1 MNVRKARTTGWR
13 HRSKILVWLLIVSI
27 LVSAAPI
34 FPPRA
39 AAAELPIRET
49 AVNAASPFQDVSEKD
64 WYYNA
69 VVQMQQ
75 KNILGGT
82 TADLFSPKGTMTRAM
97 YVTALGRMAGVDPT
111 KYPASSFA
119 DVPAGS
125 WYAPY
130 IEWAVQKGITDG
142 TGSKSYSP
150 NATVSREQMAT
161 MTLRYF
167 ESEQIAYQP
176 AKLLTTQPRDLA
188 KVAPWAKDAVLK
200 LWQAGIFTGDEQGN
214 FKPNSQATRAEAA
227 VLFMRNNEVVEAWK
241 GQQPTTEKPG
251 STPAVTPKPVPTTST
266 PTPAPSGN
274 NGGGTSG
281 GNDGGATP
289 GTTTYTLT
297 FESNGGTTI
306 EPQKVRN
313 GEALNNLPVP
323 MKEGFIFQGWFADKE
338 LTLIFANGSALTAD
352 TKLYAKYT
360 DSVEKVV
367 QNTPSYAALDVS
379 PSLTITIQDVSGKLT
394 ASEVQAGMTFVNTAN
409 SNSADSG
416 ITVTGGNG
424 TFTVASAAEDGKF
437 VEGNTYELT
446 LKSDD
451 LRFEGQDAST
461 KVYSFSVAKQ
471 KALEVTLNPK
481 MIYLPFGDLAE
492 MIVDGAQVDS
502 PSISVMTTTVGEN
515 ADTFVEAN
523 SASGKFV
530 YEKGETEIKV
540 GDTVAIYKG
549 IRPDLRTV
557 DTTGEDNGD
566 IAYVRITAVD
576 GHTYTYGRADSK
588 EVLLRPDVLPVNVS
602 ADTDGDPDNHSITVE
617 TAAMNY
623 SDSVYEPFGL
633 NELTTADVGDF
644 IGFYEGEFAVNGSE
658 VKSYGRITS
667 ITPAAEMDIIT
678 YTDATIEEIENVF
691 NIYQQQTIKGED
703 LLSKQDIAQLEEQ
716 IEQQARDSGFVNE
729 AADYLSDV
737 AMDTQAFKAQS
748 FRASKDESKV
758 SVENKTVV
766 ASLGT
771 KLNNINGRSSGVSA
785 TLQVGADIVVDTG
798 EEHELVVHMTGTFT
812 QELSMDLGVNG
823 ESQGHWLYKWGIPY
837 WYSIDDYIITA
848 NLDTYSYTGLNIK
861 AEMALVE
868 KDKLA
873 AALKDWAGEK
883 KAGRLGKVQDIATQV
898 KAVMNGVQDASM
910 DTQALQEQYKSMV
923 EEDTEWIPLIEKSLF
938 EKSMRVALGIV
949 EVKFEA
955 KFVVSAQVKLSVG
968 ADFYYKMAKR
978 YSVTLRVL
986 SFTGS
991 TNTVSLPGDGDYQFT
1006 FYVMGTLGLR
1016 AGIQME
1022 VKAGVGSVTLN
1033 SIGLSVEPGVY
1044 INLWGYFFYQLQ
1056 NINGV
1061 KTTKSLGALYMEI
1074 GIYLLV
1080 GIGAQIGDGA
1090 LSTDTDLVDETWPL
1104 YTVGE
1109 QQNVSDFAYPD
1120 DNSLSMGLAGKASAL
1135 EVPKSLL
1142 TMNVFDLKT
1151 GDTDTQDFSVDR
1163 FDIQVDNPNFRYNA
1177 KTKKVEV
1184 INTSLPVSKG
1194 NLVITWKGAPLAFIP
1209 RPIKR
1214 TVPLTWRVTA
1224 GEYILRLDPQNG
1236 SVPQVLSIAY
1246 NAPVK
1251 VTTPVYPGYT
1261 FDGWYTA
1268 AAGGT
1273 KVAVP
1278 SRMPKEDYEWYAQWK
1293 ANTNTRYTIQHYLI
1307 DANTGKPASST
1318 PDYTEVRTGTTGTE
1332 IRIDSDRFKN
1342 QGYANGVAN
1351 GQLIKGDGSTVVR
1364 IEYAP
1369 VNRTATFDGGY
1380 PGAVRSTITEPTGK
1394 NIANRI
1400 PVPTRAG
1407 YTFAGWSPKAPSTMP
1422 NVDTTYTAAWT
1433 AKADTPYQ
1441 VVYLKQNL
1449 TNSTYTVADTENYRG
1464 TTDTEANLSKITPKT
1479 YAGFTFNPYVPG
1491 TVMSSSIAGDG
1502 KTVLKL
1508 YYKRNIQTL
1517 MMDYGDPDQFNQI
1530 LSVPFGASI
1539 ESYLITPTRAGY
1551 TFAGWSPTPPTTMP
1565 SEDLTLTAQ
1574 WKASQYTVIF
1584 NTNLEGIPSLSA
1596 AAAYG
1601 SLISAPPLPTREG
1614 YRLEGWYSN
1623 SELTTPYDFTVPVTG
1638 DITLYAK
1645 WTSDVEKSYIVSFDT
1660 SGGTVIADK
1669 MILSGQAVKTVY
1681 LPFKAGYLFTG
1692 WYVDPSWKI
1701 PYNLDTPVT
1710 EDLTLYAGWTPDPTW
1725 YPPFIPVYS
1734 EPAPV
1739 YSAPA
1744 PESPVMSAPESPIY
1758 P

>member
-1 MNVRKARTTGWR
+1 MNLRKARATRWR

-27 LVSAAPI
+27 LISAAPI
-34 FPPRA
+34 FPPKA

-49 AVNAASPFQDVSEKD
+49 AVNAASPFQDVSEND
-64 WYYNA
+64 WYHDA

-75 KNILGGT
+75 KNIFSGT
-82 TADLFSPKGTMTRAM
+82 TANLFSPKGTMTRAM

-111 KYPASSFA
+111 KYSTSSFA

-142 TGSKSYSP
+142 TGGGSYSP

-167 ESEQIAYQP
+167 ESEKITYQP

-227 VLFMRNNEVVEAWK
+227 VLFMRNNEVVETWK
-241 GQQPTTEKPG
+241 GQNPAAENPA
-251 STPAVTPKPVPTTST
+251 STPVVTPKPVPTST
-266 PTPAPSGN
+266 PTPTPSGN
-274 NGGGTSG
+274 NGGGTPG
-281 GNDGGATP
+281 GNNGGATP

-297 FESNGGTTI
+297 FESNGGTAI

-313 GEALNNLPVP
+313 DEALNNLPVP
-323 MKEGFIFQGWFADKE
+323 TKEGFIFQGWFADKE

-379 PSLTITIQDVSGKLT
+379 PSLTITIQDVTGKLT
-394 ASEVQAGMTFVNTAN
+394 ASEVQAGMTFVDTAN
-409 SNSADSG
+409 PNATGG

-424 TFTVASAAEDGKF
+424 IFTVASAAEDGKF

-471 KALEVTLNPK
+471 KALEVTLNPS
-481 MIYLPFGDLAE
+481 MIYLAFGDLE
-492 MIVDGAQVDS
+492 KMIVDGAQVNS
-502 PSISVMTTTVGEN
+502 PSISVMSTTVGDN

-523 SASGKFV
+523 SASGEFV
-530 YEKGETEIKV
+530 YKGETKIKV
-540 GDTVAIYKG
+540 GDTVSIYKG

-566 IAYVRITAVD
+566 IAYVRITAAD
-576 GHTYTYGRADSK
+576 GNTYKYGRADSK
-588 EVLLRPDVLPVNVS
+588 EVLLRPDVLPVNLA
-602 ADTDGDPDNHSITVE
+602 ADTDGDPNNNSITVE

-623 SDSVYEPFGL
+623 SDSVYAPFGL
-633 NELTTADVGDF
+633 SELSTVDVGDF
-644 IGFYEGEFAVNGSE
+644 IGFYEGTFAEDGSK
-658 VKSYGRITS
+658 VMSYGRITS
-667 ITPAAEMDIIT
+667 ITPAAEMDMIT
-678 YTDATIEEIENVF
+678 YTDATIEEIESVF

-716 IEQQARDSGFVNE
+716 IEQQARASGFVNE

-737 AMDTQAFKAQS
+737 AMDTQAFKAQN

-758 SVENKTVV
+758 SVENRTVV
-766 ASLGT
+766 ATLGT

-785 TLQVGADIVVDTG
+785 SLQVGADIVVDTG
-798 EEHELVVHMTGTFT
+798 EEHEMVVHMTGTFI

-861 AEMALVE
+861 AEMAFVE
-868 KDKLA
+868 KSKLA

-883 KAGRLGKVQDIATQV
+883 RAGRLGKVQDIATQV
-898 KAVMNGVQDASM
+898 KAVMNGVQDAAM

-923 EEDTEWIPLIEKSLF
+923 EEDTEWVPLIEKSLF

-1074 GIYLLV
+1074 GIYLVV

-1109 QQNVSDFAYPD
+1109 QKNVSDFAYPD
-1120 DNSLSMGLAGKASAL
+1120 DNSLSMGLAGTASAL

-1151 GDTDTQDFSVDR
+1151 GETDTQAFTADR
-1163 FDIQVDNPNFRYNA
+1163 FDIQVDNPNFRYNT
-1177 KTKKVEV
+1177 KTQKVEV
-1184 INTSLPVSKG
+1184 VNKNLPVSKG

-1224 GEYILRLDPQNG
+1224 GEYILRLDPRNG
-1236 SVPQVLSIAY
+1236 NVPQVLSIAY

-1251 VTTPVYPGYT
+1251 VNTPVYPGYT

-1268 AAGGT
+1268 PAGGT
-1273 KVAVP
+1273 KVTVP

-1293 ANTNTRYTIQHYLI
+1293 ANTNTRYTVQHYLI

-1318 PDYTEVRTGTTGTE
+1318 PDYTEVRTGTTDTE
-1332 IRIDSDRFKN
+1332 IVINSDRFKN
-1342 QGYANGVAN
+1342 QGYANGVTS
-1351 GQLIKGDGSTVVR
+1351 GQSIKGDGSTVVR

-1369 VNRTATFDGGY
+1369 VNHTLTFDGGY

-1407 YTFAGWSPKAPSTMP
+1407 YAFAGWSPKAPSTMP
-1422 NVDTTYTAAWT
+1422 NVDTTYAAAWT
-1433 AKADTPYQ
+1433 AKTDTPYQ

-1449 TNSTYTVADTENYRG
+1449 TNATYTVADTENYRG
-1464 TTDTEANLSKITPKT
+1464 TTDTEANLNKITPKT
-1479 YAGFTFNPYVPG
+1479 YAGFTLDPSVPG
-1491 TVMSSSIAGDG
+1491 TVLASSITSDG

-1508 YYKRNIQTL
+1508 YYKRNTQTL
-1517 MMDYGDPDQFNQI
+1517 TINYGDPEQPNQVAA
-1530 LSVPFGASI
+1530 LPLGASI
-1539 ESYLITPTRAGY
+1539 QSYLVTPTRVGY
-1551 TFAGWSPTPPTTMP
+1551 TFTGWSPTPPATMP
-1565 SEDLTLTAQ
+1565 NEDLTLTAQ
-1574 WKASQYTVIF
+1574 WKASQYKVVF
-1584 NTNLEGIPSLSA
+1584 NTNLEGIPTLIQP
-1596 AAAYG
+1596 AAYG
-1601 SLISAPPLPTREG
+1601 SFASAPPLPKREG
-1614 YRLEGWYSN
+1614 YRFEGWYSN
-1623 SELTTPYDFTVPVTG
+1623 SELTAPYDFTKPVTA

-1645 WTSDVEKSYIVSFDT
+1645 WTLDVEQSYIVSFDT
-1660 SGGTVIADK
+1660 FGGTAIPDRVI
-1669 MILSGQAVKTVY
+1669 LGGQAIKTVT

-1692 WYVDPSWKI
+1692 WYVDPSWNI
-1701 PYNLDTPVT
+1701 PYNLNAPVN
-1710 EDLTLYAGWTPDPTW
+1710 EDLTLYAGWTPDPAW
-1725 YPPFIPVYS
+1725 YTPFI
-1734 EPAPV
+1734 PV

-1744 PESPVMSAPESPIY
+1744 PESPVMPAPDSPIY

>member
-1 MNVRKARTTGWR
+1 MNVRKARTTGWK
-13 HRSKILVWLLIVSI
+13 HRSRILVWLLIVSI
-27 LVSAAPI
+27 LIGAAPI
-34 FPPRA
+34 FPPKA
-39 AAAELPIRET
+39 VAAELPIRET
-49 AVNAASPFQDVSEKD
+49 AFSAASPFQDVSEKD
-64 WYYNA
+64 WYHDA

-75 KNILGGT
+75 KNIFSGT
-82 TADLFSPKGTMTRAM
+82 TANLFSPKGTMTRAM
-97 YVTALGRMAGVDPT
+97 YVTALGRMAGVDPA
-111 KYPASSFA
+111 KYSTSSFA

-142 TGSKSYSP
+142 IGGGSYSP

-167 ESEQIAYQP
+167 ESGKITYQP
-176 AKLLTTQPRDLA
+176 AKLLATQPRDLA

-241 GQQPTTEKPG
+241 GQKPATEN
-251 STPAVTPKPVPTTST
+251 PASPPVVTPKPVPTST
-266 PTPAPSGN
+266 PTPIPTPSGN
-274 NGGGTSG
+274 NDGGTPG
-281 GNDGGATP
+281 GNNGGVTP

-297 FESNGGTTI
+297 FESNGGTAI

-313 GEALNNLPVP
+313 DEALNNLPVP
-323 MKEGFIFQGWFADKE
+323 TKEGSIFQGWFADKE
-338 LTLIFANGSALTAD
+338 LTLIFASGSTLTSD

-360 DSVEKVV
+360 DRVEKVV
-367 QNTPSYAALDVS
+367 QNTPSYSALDVS
-379 PSLTITIQDVSGKLT
+379 PSLTITIQDMTGKLT
-394 ASEVQAGMTFVNTAN
+394 ASEVQAGMTFVDTAN
-409 SNSADSG
+409 PNLAGGG

-471 KALEVTLNPK
+471 KALEVKLNPSL
-481 MIYLPFGDLAE
+481 IYLPFGDLDK
-492 MIVDGAQVDS
+492 MIVDGTEVDL
-502 PSISVMTTTVGEN
+502 PSISVMTTTVGDN
-515 ADTFVEAN
+515 ADKFAEAN
-523 SASGKFV
+523 SASGEFV
-530 YEKGETEIKV
+530 YTGKTEIEV
-540 GDTVAIYKG
+540 GNTVAIYKG

-566 IAYVRITAVD
+566 IAYVQITAVA
-576 GHTYTYGRADSK
+576 GNTYAYGRADSK
-588 EVLLRPDVLPVNVS
+588 EVLLRPDVLPVNLA
-602 ADTDGDPDNHSITVE
+602 ADTDGDPNNNSITVE
-617 TAAMNY
+617 SAAMNY

-633 NELTTADVGDF
+633 NELTTVDVGDF
-644 IGFYEGEFAVNGSE
+644 IGFYEGTFAEDGSK
-658 VKSYGRITS
+658 VISYGRITS
-667 ITPAAEMDIIT
+667 IAPVAEMNMIT
-678 YTDATIEEIENVF
+678 YTSVTIEDIENVF

-716 IEQQARDSGFVNE
+716 IEQQARASGFVNE

-737 AMDTQAFKAQS
+737 AMDTQAFKAQN

-758 SVENKTVV
+758 SVENRTVV
-766 ASLGT
+766 ATLGT
-771 KLNNINGRSSGVSA
+771 KLNNIDGRNSGVSA
-785 TLQVGADIVVDTG
+785 SLQVGADIVVDTG
-798 EEHELVVHMTGTFT
+798 EEHEMVVHMTGTFI

-837 WYSIDDYIITA
+837 WYSIDDYVITA

-861 AEMALVE
+861 AEMAFVE
-868 KDKLA
+868 KNKLA

-898 KAVMNGVQDASM
+898 KAVMNGVQDSSM

-923 EEDTEWIPLIEKSLF
+923 EEDTEWVPLIEKSLF

-1016 AGIQME
+1016 AGINME

-1033 SIGLSVEPGVY
+1033 SVGLSVEPGVY
-1044 INLWGYFFYQLQ
+1044 INLWGYFFYQLK

-1061 KTTKSLGALYMEI
+1061 KTTSSLGALYMEI
-1074 GIYLLV
+1074 GIYLVV

-1109 QQNVSDFAYPD
+1109 QKNVSDFAYPD
-1120 DNSLSMGLAGKASAL
+1120 DNSLSMGLAGTASAL

-1151 GDTDTQDFSVDR
+1151 GETDTQAFTADR

-1177 KTKKVEV
+1177 KTQKVEV
-1184 INTSLPVSKG
+1184 VNKSLAVSKG
-1194 NLVITWKGAPLAFIP
+1194 NLVITWKGAPLSFIP

-1224 GEYILRLDPQNG
+1224 GEYILRLDPRNG

-1268 AAGGT
+1268 PTGGT
-1273 KVAVP
+1273 KVTLP

-1293 ANTNTRYTIQHYLI
+1293 VNANTRYTVQHYLI

-1318 PDYTEVRTGTTGTE
+1318 PDYTELRTGTTDTE
-1332 IRIDSDRFKN
+1332 IRINSDRFKN
-1342 QGYANGVAN
+1342 QGYANGVTS

-1369 VNRTATFDGGY
+1369 VNHTVIFDGDY
-1380 PGAVRSTITEPTGK
+1380 PGAARSTITEPTGK

-1407 YTFAGWSPKAPSTMP
+1407 YAFAGWSPKAPSTMP
-1422 NVDTTYTAAWT
+1422 NVDTTYTATWT

-1449 TNSTYTVADTENYRG
+1449 TNATYTAVDTESYRG
-1464 TTDTEANLSKITPKT
+1464 ATDTEANLNKIAPKT
-1479 YAGFTFNPYVPG
+1479 YAGFTLDPSVPG
-1491 TVMSSSIAGDG
+1491 TVLASPIKSDG

-1517 MMDYGDPDQFNQI
+1517 TINYGYPDQPKQVVA
-1530 LSVPFGASI
+1530 VPFGASI
-1539 ESYLITPTRAGY
+1539 QSYLVTPTRAGY
-1551 TFAGWSPTPPTTMP
+1551 AFAGWSPAPPTTMP
-1565 SEDLTLTAQ
+1565 TENLTLTAQ

-1584 NTNLEGIPSLSA
+1584 NTNLEGFPALSQA
-1596 AAAYG
+1596 AASG
-1601 SLISAPPLPTREG
+1601 SLASAPSLPTREG

-1623 SELTTPYDFTVPVTG
+1623 SELTIPYDFMTPVTS
-1638 DITLYAK
+1638 DMTLYAK
-1645 WTSDVEKSYIVSFDT
+1645 WALDAEKSYIVSFDPL
-1660 SGGTVIADK
+1660 GGTPIDARTVLD
-1669 MILSGQAVKTVY
+1669 GQALKTAFV
-1681 LPFKAGYLFTG
+1681 PFKPGYLFTG
-1692 WYVDPSWKI
+1692 WYVDPNGTAS
-1701 PYNLDTPVT
+1701 YNLEAPVT
-1710 EDLTLYAGWTPDPTW
+1710 EDLTLYAGWIPDFMW
-1725 YPPFIPVYS
+1725 HPPFIPVYS
-1734 EPAPV
+1734 EPAP
-1739 YSAPA
+1739 
-1744 PESPVMSAPESPIY
+1744 ESPVMSEPESPIY